1 MNILQ
6 DLLGLFKRRRFV
18 TPKAKDMIPIGVD
31 KSNITSGQPDSID
44 MKLVR
49 VSDLAAFIGGGSSY
63 GDADVASYLNTNL
76 NTAIIPDTNSVY
88 DLGSAE
94 FKFRDL
100 YLSSNTIYLGDAT
113 ISSEGNKIK
122 THELQTGDLHLSNM
136 TKSANSVDGTRG
148 SWTFQEGDEN
158 LFLINNTSGKKYKFD
173 LTEV

>member
-31 KSNITSGQPDSID
+31 KSNISSGQLDNID

-63 GDADVASYLNTNL
+63 GDADVASYLNANL

-122 THELQTGDLHLSNM
+122 TDELQTGDLHLSNM

-158 LFLINNTSGKKYKFD
+158 LFLINNSSGKKYKFN

>member
-6 DLLGLFKRRRFV
+6 DLLGLFKRKKFA
-18 TPKAKDMIPIGVD
+18 TPKGKDMIPIGVD
-31 KSNITSGQPDSID
+31 KSNTAIGEPDAIE

-63 GDADVASYLNTNL
+63 GDTDVASYLNSNL
-76 NTAIIPDTNSVY
+76 NTAIIPDTNSTY

-94 FKFRDL
+94 YKFRDL

-113 ISSEGNKIK
+113 ISSEGNVIK
-122 THELQTGDLHLSNM
+122 TQELQTGDLHLSNIN
-136 TKSANSVDGTRG
+136 KSANSVDGTRG

-158 LFLINNTSGKKYKFD
+158 LFLINNTSGKKYKFN
-173 LTEV
+173 LIEV